1 VASPPELPPGAVPVT
16 DHRTAPAGVLPRR
29 VQSWLMAGLAVGI
42 VLIILLAGQPQPS
55 APTPP
60 SSSLPQA
67 PSADRVRD
75 YQDRLRAMEA
85 RAALE
90 AAAAAPAEPMAPPV
104 AGGSGTPRQD
114 DPLAS
119 DRKRRDY
126 ESLFASNVVLSRRA
140 EGSQPL
146 DGAQR
151 PVAAAALDAAPTAPS
166 LDAIAEAVV
175 RASGGT
181 GPRADARPTSIAGS
195 APGADVSRG
204 APTAEVPVSTDPIA
218 ASGPLHRLLEGT
230 FIDAALTNRLDGS
243 DAAPVIALVTTPVFT
258 HAGHL
263 VVIPAGARAI
273 GETRPVRTV
282 GETRLAVAFHRLL
295 MPDGRTYRLDSG
307 HALNPRGD
315 AGLRDQVNQHYW
327 ATFGA
332 AGAVGL
338 ISGLAQWLG
347 TAGVSGGDGDQ
358 TVVIGG
364 GVANTT
370 AQTAA
375 QVMGRFLNRLPTVTI
390 REGHRLKIY
399 LARDLDL
406 PAYEDASP
414 LGLRTKEDE

>member
-1 VASPPELPPGAVPVT
+1 MATPPELPPGAVPVT
-16 DHRTAPAGVLPRR
+16 DHRPTPAGVLPRR
-29 VQSWLMAGLAVGI
+29 VQTWLMAGLAVGI
-42 VLIILLAGQPQPS
+42 VVIILLAGQPQPS
-55 APTPP
+55 APSPAQ
-60 SSSLPQA
+60 SAVPQA

-90 AAAAAPAEPMAPPV
+90 AANALPPEPMAPPPV
-104 AGGSGTPRQD
+104 SESAGPRTD
-114 DPLAS
+114 DPMAS

-140 EGSQPL
+140 DGSRPL
-146 DGAQR
+146 DGAQ
-151 PVAAAALDAAPTAPS
+151 PAAPAPLDATPGVPS

-175 RASGGT
+175 RAGGGPTPRPDPLPASVT
-181 GPRADARPTSIAGS
+181 GPATSAS
-195 APGADVSRG
+195 VPRDPGA
-204 APTAEVPVSTDPIA
+204 AETPASTDPIA
-218 ASGPLHRLLEGT
+218 ATGPLHRLLEGT

-243 DAAPVIALVTTPVFT
+243 DAAPVIALVTNPVFA
-258 HAGHL
+258 HAGH
-263 VVIPAGARAI
+263 VVLIPAGARAI

-282 GETRLAVAFHRLL
+282 GETRLAVAFHRLV
-295 MPDGRTYRLDSG
+295 MPDGRTYRLDQG
-307 HALNPRGD
+307 RALNPRGD
-315 AGLRDQVNQHYW
+315 AGLRDQVDQHYW

-375 QVMGRFLNRLPTVTI
+375 QVMGRFLNRLPTITI

-399 LARDLDL
+399 LARDFDL
-406 PAYEDASP
+406 PAYEDAAP
-414 LGLRTKEDE
+414 LGTRAKEDE